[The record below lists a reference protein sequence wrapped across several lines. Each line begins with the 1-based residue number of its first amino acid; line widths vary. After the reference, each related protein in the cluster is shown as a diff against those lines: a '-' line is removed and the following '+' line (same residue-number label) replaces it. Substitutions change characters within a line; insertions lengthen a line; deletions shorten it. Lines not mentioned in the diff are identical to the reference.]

1 MEKLVIVRR
10 SGKLEEIWGVVAIN
24 IVDKIRLHGISY
36 PDYLTDEEIELANGS
51 VKYFDRLAEEIEA
64 QKKRV
69 A

>member
-1 MEKLVIVRR
+1 MRKLGIVI
-10 SGKLEEIWGVVAIN
+10 SGRLEEVGMEYFS